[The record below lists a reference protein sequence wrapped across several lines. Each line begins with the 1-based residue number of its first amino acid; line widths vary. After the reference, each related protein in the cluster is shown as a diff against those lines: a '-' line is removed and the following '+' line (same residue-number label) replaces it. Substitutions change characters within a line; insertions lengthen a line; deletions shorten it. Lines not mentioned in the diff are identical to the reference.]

1 MAYETELRLL
11 QKTLNRCHIQTL
23 FFDKATPS
31 SVCFDLGLRQLLNV
45 DETFPQL
52 LGDQLLSPAPCTVY
66 KLSDPFLC
74 NYLYLRLPDEE
85 PVFLLIGPYLETDL
99 TQQQLLEQA
108 ERINVPPTS
117 FRRLKTYYSGIPTLQ
132 DDHAALIM
140 LNVFFETIWGGD
152 SFSFVEINREST
164 DTFIPS
170 ARLHSENALQSMQI
184 MEARYA
190 YENEFIEAVS
200 QGLTHKA
207 ELLFGSF
214 SQRSIEE
221 RIPDRVR
228 NLKNYGIIMNT
239 LLRKA
244 AERGGVH
251 PIYLDETSNNFASR
265 IEQSPSIKVLQE
277 LMSTMVRSY
286 CRLVNRHA
294 TRHYSPLVQRT
305 ITYIDTDLSGDLSLN
320 TLAAMQSINP
330 SYLSALFRRETGQT
344 LTEHVNEK
352 RIRLARQLLRTT
364 RLQVQTVAQHCGIP
378 DVNYFSKLFKKHT
391 GKTPR
396 EYRQS
401 TADNEKG
408 ITLR

>member
-1 MAYETELRLL
+1 
-11 QKTLNRCHIQTL
+11 
-23 FFDKATPS
+23 
-31 SVCFDLGLRQLLNV
+31 
-45 DETFPQL
+45 
-52 LGDQLLSPAPCTVY
+52 
-66 KLSDPFLC
+66 
-74 NYLYLRLPDEE
+74 
-85 PVFLLIGPYLETDL
+85 
-99 TQQQLLEQA
+99 
-108 ERINVPPTS
+108 
-117 FRRLKTYYSGIPTLQ
+117 
-132 DDHAALIM
+132 
-140 LNVFFETIWGGD
+140 
-152 SFSFVEINREST
+152 
-164 DTFIPS
+164 
-170 ARLHSENALQSMQI
+170 
-184 MEARYA
+184 
-190 YENEFIEAVS
+190 
-200 QGLTHKA
+200 
-207 ELLFGSF
+207 
-214 SQRSIEE
+214 
-221 RIPDRVR
+221 
-228 NLKNYGIIMNT
+228 MNT